1 MKKEL
6 IILFVSLLSFSLSA
20 QTFYNDHFG
29 AEVNLD
35 AQTATFDV
43 KGKVFEGELQLKK
56 MKSYPYHTVYFI
68 SSTDGLSTL
77 AFVPQFEF
85 RQNGDYIQELFILN
99 LPIKKGI
106 KYTLRNWGEGYSY
119 SFKNDVELQNDY
131 GSIKNGIDRFES
143 ESSRNERLEREK
155 AAAEKRMLF
164 ASETNLTEYIG
175 IYQVKIGNYG
185 GTNVLSLDF
194 SAKLI
199 ITEEGVSLIGDFLTY
214 GKISGSF
221 KKDKAMLDFE
231 EGTFEC
237 FISTGFGD
245 EMIVRVNQ
253 GKTAGAI
260 SRMSGNRPYDTI
272 TFTMLRD

>member
-29 AEVNLD
+29 AAVNLD

-56 MKSYPYHTVYFI
+56 MRSYPYHTVYFI

-85 RQNGDYIQELFILN
+85 RQDGDYIQELFILN

-106 KYTLRNWGEGYSY
+106 KYTMRNWGEGYSY

-131 GSIKNGIDRFES
+131 GDRKS
-143 ESSRNERLEREK
+143 
-155 AAAEKRMLF
+155 
-164 ASETNLTEYIG
+164 
-175 IYQVKIGNYG
+175 V
-185 GTNVLSLDF
+185 V
-194 SAKLI
+194 
-199 ITEEGVSLIGDFLTY
+199 
-214 GKISGSF
+214 
-221 KKDKAMLDFE
+221 
-231 EGTFEC
+231 
-237 FISTGFGD
+237 
-245 EMIVRVNQ
+245 
-253 GKTAGAI
+253 
-260 SRMSGNRPYDTI
+260 
-272 TFTMLRD
+272 